1 MVVLTD
7 LPAEGGGASLTQ
19 SHSSPVTAPAEDVIK
34 YSETQVRPIKMEIST
49 GVFDTRHPD
58 NTEVLL
64 ALLTQN
70 KELEGK
76 TSIPIISYHIL
87 SYPIIHIILSNCSV
101 IQGKIYFDLILCE
114 REYI

>member
-7 LPAEGGGASLTQ
+7 LPAECGGASITQ
-19 SHSSPVTAPAEDVIK
+19 SHSSPVSAPAEDVIEYGENQPK
-34 YSETQVRPIKMEIST
+34 PIKMEIST

-76 TSIPIISYHIL
+76 AVRTIL
-87 SYPIIHIILSNCSV
+87 QHKNLGTLEI
-101 IQGKIYFDLILCE
+101 KIY
-114 REYI
+114 R